1 MHFVTFI
8 WKCIFLKTQYCIG
21 HGGGSGV
28 AWVCLLLECHC
39 VPHHDGKMLRPRAT
53 LRCNTSQCN
62 DVIQCY
68 ARLCNVMYCDTIWC
82 NMWFECNL
90 VPMCYKTMQYS
101 DSMQCNVGAAQS
113 GHEVTCG
120 HSTTPGRHTPPPSP
134 PQNRNRNRNTHANT
148 NTNAHANTSTWL
160 SAFLAQRC
168 PTWTRDKRPSVTDIR
183 CEVRETIFPHKLLSL
198 GGPSLGLKLLHK
210 HESSQNLALPCQ
222 ILNRGQL
229 GRWARTNRRV
239 KLGQRE
245 IFWRIFSPL
254 KSAQMPSSLAHKDC
268 SGLKGD
274 IYF

>member
-90 VPMCYKTMQYS
+90 VPMCYKTMQYR

-120 HSTTPGRHTPPPSP
+120 HSTTPGRHTPPPSSP
-134 PQNRNRNRNTHANT
+134 SKYKYKYKHKCTRKYKYLTVSIFG
-148 NTNAHANTSTWL
+148 STM
-160 SAFLAQRC
+160 
-168 PTWTRDKRPSVTDIR
+168 
-183 CEVRETIFPHKLLSL
+183 PHM
-198 GGPSLGLKLLHK
+198 
-210 HESSQNLALPCQ
+210 NW
-222 ILNRGQL
+222 GQ
-229 GRWARTNRRV
+229 A
-239 KLGQRE
+239 
-245 IFWRIFSPL
+245 
-254 KSAQMPSSLAHKDC
+254 A
-268 SGLKGD
+268 
-274 IYF
+274 